1 MPVWSERNDV
11 CQCGQEGMM
20 WESVVRKEWC
30 VCACGQKGMMC
41 DNVVRK
47 KWCVKSVVRKE

>member
-1 MPVWSERNDV
+1 
-11 CQCGQEGMM
+11 M